1 MKVAVI
7 QHDIA
12 WCDRDAN
19 FRRLE
24 PMIGEAASGGAR
36 LVVLTET
43 FATGFAV
50 EDPSVA
56 EPAGGPSSQFLT
68 AMAQSHKIWIAGSC
82 LEATDDNDGAPMVNA
97 LVVVSPAGEQFR
109 YHKIHPFTFGGE
121 ADHVRPGSE
130 FLTLNIEGV
139 RTSLFVCY
147 DLRFADEFW
156 QLAPDTDLYLV
167 PANWPIKRQGHWSA
181 LLRARAI
188 ENQAYVIGCNRVGE
202 GRAVAYGGESLII
215 DPWGSDIAVASNH
228 ECIIY
233 GDIEPEVVAD
243 TRAKFPFIQDR
254 R

>member
-1 MKVAVI
+1 MKIAVV
-7 QHDIA
+7 QADTV
-12 WCDRDAN
+12 WMDRDEN
-19 FRRLE
+19 FAQLAPLISDAAKNGASLVLLTEMFSTGFVVDRND
-24 PMIGEAASGGAR
+24 IGEPEGGA
-36 LVVLTET
+36 
-43 FATGFAV
+43 
-50 EDPSVA
+50 
-56 EPAGGPSSQFLT
+56 SSQFLSR
-68 AMAQSHKIWIAGSC
+68 MATQHNIWIGGSC
-82 LEATDDNDGAPMVNA
+82 PKVTPHDPSPFNSFVL
-97 LVVVSPAGEQFR
+97 VSPRGEQHR

-156 QLAPDTDLYLV
+156 QLAPETDLYLV

-202 GRAVAYGGESLII
+202 GRAVAYGGESLIV
-215 DPWGSDIAVASNH
+215 DPWGSDIALAGDN

>member
-1 MKVAVI
+1 
-7 QHDIA
+7 
-12 WCDRDAN
+12 
-19 FRRLE
+19 
-24 PMIGEAASGGAR
+24 
-36 LVVLTET
+36 
-43 FATGFAV
+43 
-50 EDPSVA
+50 
-56 EPAGGPSSQFLT
+56 
-68 AMAQSHKIWIAGSC
+68 
-82 LEATDDNDGAPMVNA
+82 MVNA
-97 LVVVSPAGEQFR
+97 LVVVSPEGEQYR

-156 QLAPDTDLYLV
+156 QLAPETDLYLV

-202 GRAVAYGGESLII
+202 GRAVAYGGESLIV
-215 DPWGSDIAVASNH
+215 DPWGSDIALAGDN

>member
-1 MKVAVI
+1 MKVAVV
-7 QHDIA
+7 QHNIT
-12 WCDRDAN
+12 WCDRETN
-19 FRRLE
+19 FARLA
-24 PMIGEAASGGAR
+24 PMIGDAASAGAR

-50 EDPSVA
+50 EDASIA
-56 EPAGGPSSQFLT
+56 EEVGGPSSSFL
-68 AMAQSHKIWIAGSC
+68 ASMAQTHNVWVAGSC
-82 LEATDDNDGAPMVNA
+82 LESADGGDGAPMVNS
-97 LVVVSPAGEQFR
+97 LVVANPQGLQYR

-121 ADHVRPGSE
+121 ATHVRAGQD

-156 QLAPDTDLYLV
+156 KLAPETDLYLV
-167 PANWPIKRQGHWSA
+167 PANWPIKRQSHWSA

-188 ENQAYVIGCNRVGE
+188 ENQAYVVGCNRVGE
-202 GRAVAYGGESLII
+202 GRAVAYGGESMIL
-215 DPWGSDIAVASNH
+215 DPWGADLAVAAND

-233 GDIEPEVVAD
+233 GEIDPGVVAD